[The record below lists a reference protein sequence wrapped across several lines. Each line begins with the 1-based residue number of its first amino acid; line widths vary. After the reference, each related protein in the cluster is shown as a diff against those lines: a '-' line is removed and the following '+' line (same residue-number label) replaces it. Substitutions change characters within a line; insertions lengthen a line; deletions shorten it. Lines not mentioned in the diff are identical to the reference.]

1 MIFSTRQLRTK
12 CTNVFDEDLFEKQHG
27 MNDHS
32 STWLPMPNV
41 TRHTVDPKKKLGQ
54 MIFPK
59 ESETACSAT
68 I

>member
-1 MIFSTRQLRTK
+1 
-12 CTNVFDEDLFEKQHG
+12 
-27 MNDHS
+27 MNDHP